1 MWMDIWE
8 YVEVTKSNS
17 EKNSRE
23 KSDLEAKVIKNTVS
37 WNLIDVNWR

>member
-1 MWMDIWE
+1 MDICE

-17 EKNSRE
+17 KENSGE

-37 WNLIDVNWR
+37 WNLIDAN